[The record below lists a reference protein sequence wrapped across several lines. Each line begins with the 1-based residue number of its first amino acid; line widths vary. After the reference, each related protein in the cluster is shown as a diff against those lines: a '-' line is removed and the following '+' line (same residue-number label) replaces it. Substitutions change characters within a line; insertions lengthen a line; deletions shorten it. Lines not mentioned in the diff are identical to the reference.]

1 MHTCTHA
8 RTHERPASLVAAG
21 PVYARILMLDSP
33 PLEPSLICLRLPG
46 PYSLTHSLPSAA
58 PSASPFRSPS
68 PSYLPPISLLFSRSR
83 TVYCGRQPRP
93 PSQPPSP
100 RQIAGLGR
108 ARQRMFV
115 AKAAISK
122 KWKMSMAQGSSPNR
136 AHGSHLHIRMHM
148 QGSGHTHTHICFGGG
163 VSVPVRACRTHAC
176 VHALAQEYR

>member
-1 MHTCTHA
+1 MPTSTW
-8 RTHERPASLVAAG
+8 
-21 PVYARILMLDSP
+21 
-33 PLEPSLICLRLPG
+33 PLLPH
-46 PYSLTHSLPSAA
+46 SLTPVRRSLRVPL
-58 PSASPFRSPS
+58 PFSVSLLS

-148 QGSGHTHTHICFGGG
+148 QGSGHTHKHQHTHVCFGAGVP
-163 VSVPVRACRTHAC
+163 VSVRVAAHTLVLTQGIAEDCLDPK
-176 VHALAQEYR
+176 L